1 MGRIW
6 EFEKFSNNEAL
17 FDENGEVLTYGQLS
31 IETEKL
37 AKTVGRRCL
46 VFSLCRNAIGS
57 VFGYIAFANNGIVPV
72 MGIKNI

>member
-37 AKTVGRRCL
+37 AKTVGRRD
-46 VFSLCRNAIGS
+46 
-57 VFGYIAFANNGIVPV
+57 
-72 MGIKNI
+72 